1 MSYESENMFIFT
13 KCLLSSLQNSE
24 WMVPNYFTV
33 FVWIFSTGFCKKT
46 KKNFVNQSD
55 QKLLNDVT
63 EYLIDNTKFNLP
75 EKFLMKWMET
85 AGENK
90 LSKEDAEAEF
100 KKSEKGL
107 RYQLI
112 ESKIIENN
120 KTVISRSG
128 D

>member
-1 MSYESENMFIFT
+1 MKLDAES
-13 KCLLSSLQNSE
+13 
-24 WMVPNYFTV
+24 
-33 FVWIFSTGFCKKT
+33 
-46 KKNFVNQSD
+46 NFVNQTD

-112 ESKIIENN
+112 ESKL
-120 KTVISRSG
+120 VISNVSINIFKDCCISTG
-128 D
+128 MSVLLFNSNSCNVSSNI